1 MTIPTDPHIKHT
13 EASLESRLGY
23 WNDTARS
30 TSVFPTVS
38 GDLNVDVAIV
48 GGGIVGITTA
58 RMLKDQG
65 LTVAVVESQR
75 VGRQA
80 TGKSTAKVTSQH
92 GLLYQQLI
100 KKYDQTQARRYADA
114 QQSGLMLIRHLI
126 EKYQIECDLET
137 LPAYIY
143 TTDPAHVSELEREAT
158 LARQLGLPASVTNVS
173 GLPFGV
179 QAALRFEGQAQIH
192 PVNFVAQLAHTL
204 PGDGSHVFEQ
214 SPVISWEPQSVVTT
228 GGTITASHVILATQ
242 LPLGLTGGY
251 YTKAFPHAEPVI
263 AARVASELDGMYL
276 SAGSPLRSIRT
287 HRNAQG
293 DVYLLAAGDSFK
305 PGETTAQR
313 ESFQA
318 LEAWISEH
326 FGPMTVTHRWINEDF
341 SAMDSVPFVGRSSRS
356 GYLVATGFSGWGFTN
371 GAAAAIMLR
380 DIITGT
386 RNDWQA
392 LFDADRINPV
402 AGGTTFLKESAGVV
416 SKLAKGYIKSSPVGS
431 PDELAAGEAAVMQI
445 DKKKV
450 AAYRDETGT
459 LHTLSA
465 VCTHLG
471 CVVGW
476 NATDRTW
483 DCPCHGSRFS
493 LAGHVI
499 SGPAVKPL
507 APFKEED

>member
-1 MTIPTDPHIKHT
+1 MSNEYTDPHIKHT
-13 EASLESRLGY
+13 EASLEFRIGY
-23 WNDTARS
+23 WNDSATS
-30 TSVFPTVS
+30 TPTFPVMN

-65 LTVAVVESQR
+65 LAVAVVESQR

-92 GLLYQQLI
+92 GLLYQRLVS
-100 KKYDQTQARRYADA
+100 KYDHTQAQRYADA
-114 QQSGLMLIRHLI
+114 QQSGLVLIRHLI
-126 EKYQIECDLET
+126 EKYQIECDLQT
-137 LPAYIY
+137 LPSYIY
-143 TTDPAHVSELEREAT
+143 TADPAHVGELEREAA
-158 LARQLGLPASVTNVS
+158 LARQLGLPAAITNQS
-173 GLPFGV
+173 GLPFPV
-179 QAALRFEGQAQIH
+179 QAALRFDNQAQIH
-192 PVNFVAQLAHTL
+192 PVHYVTQLAQTIQ
-204 PGDGSHVFEQ
+204 GNGCHVFEQ
-214 SPVISWEPQSVVTT
+214 SPVINWEPHSILTT

-263 AARVASELDGMYL
+263 AAGVGQELDGMYL
-276 SAGSPLRSIRT
+276 SAGDPLRSIRT

-293 DVYLLAAGDSFK
+293 GVSLIAAGHSFK
-305 PGETTAQR
+305 PGEAIAQR

-318 LEAWISEH
+318 LESWLSQH
-326 FGPMTVTHRWINEDF
+326 FGPLAVTHRWINEDF

-356 GYLVATGFSGWGFTN
+356 GYLVATGFSGWGFSN

-380 DIITGT
+380 DVIMGVK
-386 RNDWQA
+386 NDWLA
-392 LFDADRINPV
+392 LFDADRLNPV
-402 AGGTTFLKESAGVV
+402 AGGTTFLKESAGVIA
-416 SKLAKGYIKSSPVGS
+416 KLAKGHMATPGGS
-431 PDELAAGEAAVMQI
+431 PAELAPGQAAIMQVNR
-445 DKKKV
+445 KKI
-450 AAYRDETGT
+450 AAYRDETGH
-459 LHTLSA
+459 LHMLSA

-476 NATDRTW
+476 NETDRTW

-493 LAGHVI
+493 LAGQVV

-507 APFKEED
+507 SPIQDDE

>member
-1 MTIPTDPHIKHT
+1 MTTQHTDPHIKHT
-13 EASLESRLGY
+13 EASLESRVGY
-23 WNDTARS
+23 WNDTATS
-30 TSVFPTVS
+30 TPVFPAMS

-48 GGGIVGITTA
+48 GGGIVGVTTA

-65 LTVAVVESQR
+65 LAVAVVESQR

-92 GLLYQQLI
+92 GLLYQRLVS
-100 KKYDQTQARRYADA
+100 KYDHTQAQRYADA

-137 LPAYIY
+137 LPSYIY
-143 TTDPAHVSELEREAT
+143 TADPAHVSELEREAA
-158 LARQLGLPASVTNVS
+158 LARQLGLPASVTNQS
-173 GLPFGV
+173 GLPFLV
-179 QAALRFEGQAQIH
+179 QAALRFDNQAQIH
-192 PVNFVAQLAHTL
+192 PVNFVAQLAQTI
-204 PGDGSHVFEQ
+204 PGDGCHVFEQ
-214 SPVISWEPQSVVTT
+214 SPVINWEPHSILTT

-251 YTKAFPHAEPVI
+251 YTKAFPNAEPVI
-263 AARVASELDGMYL
+263 AARVPQELDGMYL
-276 SAGSPLRSIRT
+276 SAGDPLRSIRT
-287 HRNAQG
+287 HRNAKG
-293 DVYLLAAGDSFK
+293 EVYLIAAGHSFK
-305 PGETTAQR
+305 PGEAAEQH

-318 LEAWISEH
+318 LEGWLAQH
-326 FGPMTVTHRWINEDF
+326 FGPLTVTHRWINEDF

-356 GYLVATGFSGWGFTN
+356 GYLVATGFSGWGFSN

-380 DIITGT
+380 DVIMGT
-386 RNDWQA
+386 KNDWLA

-402 AGGTTFLKESAGVV
+402 AGGTTFLKESAGVIA
-416 SKLAKGYIKSSPVGS
+416 KLAKGHMASPAGS
-431 PDELAAGEAAVMQI
+431 PDDLAPGQAAVVQV

-493 LAGHVI
+493 LTGQVV

-507 APFKEED
+507 TPVQYDE